1 MRNKKNRQAGDIRE
15 RINNLI
21 KITKKMTNGVE
32 VTSYLDEEDL
42 SSVNTSKHTQWSVL
56 QNGEFAPSFVSVP
69 NVPSGLY
76 EMKWNSP
83 LQTWVVAKQALNI
96 DELYELP
103 SPEIE
108 SILSDIKI
116 FWRKRETY
124 KEYNFVHK
132 RGILLYG
139 DPGCG
144 KSGIIQLCV
153 KSLIEEENGIV
164 INIKEDEDFKAFID
178 FVPTIRTIE
187 PDRPLIV
194 ILEDID
200 SLAGEDRYST
210 TKLLNILD
218 GVKQIENV
226 VYIATTNYPEKLQE
240 RITNRPSRFDRRYE
254 VQMPS
259 REIRESYL
267 KNKLTEDDLKSIN
280 IEEWLDASE
289 DMSLSHLKELV
300 ISVIVMGKDFK
311 ESLAS
316 LNSLADKPKIKG
328 GKKKSSIGF
337 SMEEKVK
344 RPVAGFGRSSDAIEE
359 QPS

>member
-1 MRNKKNRQAGDIRE
+1 MKNKKGPKNKIEVTE

-21 KITKKMTNGVE
+21 NISRKMRDRHIDRMMFN
-32 VTSYLDEEDL
+32 EDDL
-42 SSVNTSKHTQWSVL
+42 ESIDTHTHTQWSVL
-56 QNGEFAPSFVSVP
+56 QNDQFAPSYVSISH
-69 NVPSGLY
+69 VPSGLY
-76 EMKWNSP
+76 EMKWNSS
-83 LQTWVVAKQALNI
+83 LQTWVIAKQALNI

-153 KSLIEEENGIV
+153 KNLIEEENGIV
-164 INIKEDEDFKAFID
+164 INIKEDEDFKAFVE

-187 PDRPLIV
+187 PERPLIV

-259 REIRESYL
+259 RAIRESYI
-267 KNKLTEDDLKSIN
+267 KNKLSDDDLKNIN
-280 IEEWLDASE
+280 LEEWLDSSE

-311 ESLAS
+311 ESLAT
-316 LNSLADKPKIKG
+316 LNALSDKPKIKG
-328 GKKKSSIGF
+328 GKKKSGIGF
-337 SMEEKVK
+337 S
-344 RPVAGFGRSSDAIEE
+344 SSKI
-359 QPS
+359 

>member
-1 MRNKKNRQAGDIRE
+1 MREKTIYDDDFDTID
-15 RINNLI
+15 
-21 KITKKMTNGVE
+21 THT
-32 VTSYLDEEDL
+32 
-42 SSVNTSKHTQWSVL
+42 HTQWSVL
-56 QNGEFAPSFVSVP
+56 QNDQFAPSYVSIP
-69 NVPSGLY
+69 HVPSGLY
-76 EMKWNSP
+76 EMKWNSS
-83 LQTWVVAKQALNI
+83 LQTWVIAKQALNI

-153 KSLIEEENGIV
+153 KNLIQEENGIV
-164 INIKEDEDFKAFID
+164 INIKEDEDFKAFVE
-178 FVPTIRTIE
+178 FVPTIRKIE
-187 PDRPLIV
+187 PERPLIV

-259 REIRESYL
+259 RAIRESYI
-267 KNKLTEDDLKSIN
+267 KNKLSVEDLKNIN
-280 IEEWLDASE
+280 LAEWLDSSE

-311 ESLAS
+311 ESLTT
-316 LNSLADKPKIKG
+316 LNALADKPKIKG
-328 GKKKSSIGF
+328 GKKKLGIGF
-337 SMEEKVK
+337 
-344 RPVAGFGRSSDAIEE
+344 GN
-359 QPS
+359 

>member
-1 MRNKKNRQAGDIRE
+1 MDPEEPEIRE

-21 KITKKMTNGVE
+21 KISKRMRNKKIPRIEIT
-32 VTSYLDEEDL
+32 EEDIDGID
-42 SSVNTSKHTQWSVL
+42 TQKHTRWSVL
-56 QNGEFAPSFVSVP
+56 QNDQFAPSFVSIP
-69 NVPSGLY
+69 QVPSGLY
-76 EMKWNSP
+76 EMKWNSS
-83 LQTWVVAKQALNI
+83 LQTWVVAKQELNI

-108 SILSDIKI
+108 SILNDIKI
-116 FWRKRETY
+116 FWKKRETY

-153 KSLIEEENGIV
+153 KDLIENENGIV
-164 INIKEDEDFKAFID
+164 INIKEDEDFKAFVD
-178 FVPTIRTIE
+178 FVPTIRSIE
-187 PDRPLIV
+187 PDRALIV

-259 REIRESYL
+259 DEIRQAYI
-267 KNKLTEDDLKSIN
+267 KNKLTKDDLKKIDLKKWV
-280 IEEWLDASE
+280 ELTDG
-289 DMSLSHLKELV
+289 MSLSHLKELV
-300 ISVIVMGKDFK
+300 ISVVVMGKDFD
-311 ESLAS
+311 ESLDT
-316 LNSLADKPKIKG
+316 LNSMGEKPKVTS
-328 GKKKSSIGF
+328 KKKS
-337 SMEEKVK
+337 KL
-344 RPVAGFGRSSDAIEE
+344 GFGN
-359 QPS
+359 

>member
-1 MRNKKNRQAGDIRE
+1 MKSKLPKYKKSKAEVTE

-21 KITKKMTNGVE
+21 NISRKMRDRHILFT
-32 VTSYLDEEDL
+32 DDDL
-42 SSVNTSKHTQWSVL
+42 ESIDTQTHTQWSVL
-56 QNGEFAPSFVSVP
+56 QNDQFAPSYVSISH
-69 NVPSGLY
+69 VPSGLY

-83 LQTWVVAKQALNI
+83 LQTWVLAKQALNI

-153 KSLIEEENGIV
+153 KNLIEEENGIV
-164 INIKEDEDFKAFID
+164 INIKEDEDFKAFVE

-187 PDRPLIV
+187 PERPLIV

-259 REIRESYL
+259 RAIRESYI
-267 KNKLTEDDLKSIN
+267 KNKLSDDDIKNIN
-280 IEEWLDASE
+280 LEEWLDSSE

-311 ESLAS
+311 ESLAT
-316 LNSLADKPKIKG
+316 LNALSDKPKIKG
-328 GKKKSSIGF
+328 GKKKSGIGF
-337 SMEEKVK
+337 GNSK
-344 RPVAGFGRSSDAIEE
+344 I
-359 QPS
+359 

>member
-1 MRNKKNRQAGDIRE
+1 MKNKKSPKNKAEVTE

-21 KITKKMTNGVE
+21 NISRKMRDRHILFT
-32 VTSYLDEEDL
+32 DDDL
-42 SSVNTSKHTQWSVL
+42 ESIDTQTHTQWSVL
-56 QNGEFAPSFVSVP
+56 QNDQFAPSYVSISH
-69 NVPSGLY
+69 VPSGLY
-76 EMKWNSP
+76 EMKWNSS
-83 LQTWVVAKQALNI
+83 LQTWVIAKQALNI

-153 KSLIEEENGIV
+153 KNLIEEENGIV
-164 INIKEDEDFKAFID
+164 INIKEDEDFKAFVE

-187 PDRPLIV
+187 PERPLIV

-259 REIRESYL
+259 RAIRESYI
-267 KNKLTEDDLKSIN
+267 KNKLSDDDLKNIN
-280 IEEWLDASE
+280 LEEWLDSSE

-311 ESLAS
+311 ESLAT
-316 LNSLADKPKIKG
+316 LNALSDKPKIKG
-328 GKKKSSIGF
+328 GKKKSGIGF
-337 SMEEKVK
+337 
-344 RPVAGFGRSSDAIEE
+344 GSSKI
-359 QPS
+359 

>member
-1 MRNKKNRQAGDIRE
+1 MKNKRIKSTEELQK

-21 KITKKMTNGVE
+21 KTREKMRRDQ
-32 VTSYLDEEDL
+32 YLDPIEEDL
-42 SSVNTSKHTQWSVL
+42 TSVDTHNHSQWSIL
-56 QNGEFAPSFVSVP
+56 QNDQFAPSYVSIP
-69 NVPSGLY
+69 RVPSGLY
-76 EMKWNSP
+76 EMKWNSSVQNFV
-83 LQTWVVAKQALNI
+83 LAKQSLNI

-108 SILSDIKI
+108 SILRDIKI

-124 KEYNFVHK
+124 KDYNFVHK

-153 KSLIEEENGIV
+153 KNLIEDENGIV

-259 REIRESYL
+259 REIREAYI
-267 KNKLTEDDLKSIN
+267 KNKLSKDDLKKIDMKV
-280 IEEWLDASE
+280 WLDSSE

-300 ISVIVMGKDFK
+300 ISVIVMGKDFE

-316 LNSLADKPKIKG
+316 LNSLSEKPKIKG
-328 GKKKSSIGF
+328 SKKKSSIGF
-337 SMEEKVK
+337 SREEKPK
-344 RPVAGFGRSSDAIEE
+344 A
-359 QPS
+359 

>member
-1 MRNKKNRQAGDIRE
+1 MRRNKKAESEVRK

-21 KITKKMTNGVE
+21 NISKKMRPRNEYVDIMDDD
-32 VTSYLDEEDL
+32 LDLVD
-42 SSVNTSKHTQWSVL
+42 THKHTQWSVL
-56 QNGEFAPSFVSVP
+56 QNDQFAPSYVSISR
-69 NVPSGLY
+69 VPSGLY

-83 LQTWVVAKQALNI
+83 LQTWVLAKQALNI

-108 SILSDIKI
+108 SILNDIRL
-116 FWRKRETY
+116 FWKKRGVY
-124 KEYNFVHK
+124 RDYNFVHK

-153 KSLIEEENGIV
+153 KSLIYEESGIV
-164 INIKEDEDFKAFID
+164 INIKEDEDFKAFLE

-187 PDRPLIV
+187 PERPLIV

-259 REIRESYL
+259 LEIRESYL
-267 KNKLTEDDLKSIN
+267 RNKLTDEDLKSIN
-280 IEEWLDASE
+280 MEEWLKASE

-300 ISVIVMGKDFK
+300 ISVIVMGKDFN
-311 ESLAS
+311 ESLSALDALS
-316 LNSLADKPKIKG
+316 EKPKIKS
-328 GKKKSSIGF
+328 GKRKSGIGF
-337 SMEEKVK
+337 GK
-344 RPVAGFGRSSDAIEE
+344 
-359 QPS
+359 

>member
-1 MRNKKNRQAGDIRE
+1 MKNKKTYKNKSEVTE

-21 KITKKMTNGVE
+21 NISRKMRDRHIDRMMFN
-32 VTSYLDEEDL
+32 EDDL
-42 SSVNTSKHTQWSVL
+42 ESIDTHTHTQWSVL
-56 QNGEFAPSFVSVP
+56 QNDQFAPSYVSISH
-69 NVPSGLY
+69 VPSGLY
-76 EMKWNSP
+76 EMKWNSS
-83 LQTWVVAKQALNI
+83 LQTWVLAKQALNI

-153 KSLIEEENGIV
+153 KNLIEEENGIV
-164 INIKEDEDFKAFID
+164 INIKEDEDFKAFVE

-187 PDRPLIV
+187 PERPLIV

-259 REIRESYL
+259 RAIRESYI
-267 KNKLTEDDLKSIN
+267 KNKLSDDDLKNIN
-280 IEEWLDASE
+280 LEEWLDSSE

-311 ESLAS
+311 ESLAT
-316 LNSLADKPKIKG
+316 LNALSDKPKIKG
-328 GKKKSSIGF
+328 GKKKSGIGF
-337 SMEEKVK
+337 GNSK
-344 RPVAGFGRSSDAIEE
+344 I
-359 QPS
+359 

>member
-1 MRNKKNRQAGDIRE
+1 MKNKKTYKNKSEVTE

-21 KITKKMTNGVE
+21 NISRKMRDRHIDRMMFN
-32 VTSYLDEEDL
+32 EDDL
-42 SSVNTSKHTQWSVL
+42 ESIDTHTHTQWSVL
-56 QNGEFAPSFVSVP
+56 QNDQFAPSYVSISH
-69 NVPSGLY
+69 VPSGLY
-76 EMKWNSP
+76 EMKWNSS
-83 LQTWVVAKQALNI
+83 LQTWVIAKQALNI

-153 KSLIEEENGIV
+153 KNLIEEENGIV
-164 INIKEDEDFKAFID
+164 INIKEDEDFKAFVE

-187 PDRPLIV
+187 PERPLIV

-259 REIRESYL
+259 RAIRESYI
-267 KNKLTEDDLKSIN
+267 KNKLSDDDLKNIN
-280 IEEWLDASE
+280 LEEWLDSSE

-311 ESLAS
+311 ESLAT
-316 LNSLADKPKIKG
+316 LNALSDKPKIKG
-328 GKKKSSIGF
+328 GKKKSGIGF
-337 SMEEKVK
+337 GNSK
-344 RPVAGFGRSSDAIEE
+344 I
-359 QPS
+359 

>member
-1 MRNKKNRQAGDIRE
+1 MKNKKVPKNKLEVSE

-21 KITKKMTNGVE
+21 NISRKMRDRHIDRMMFN
-32 VTSYLDEEDL
+32 EDDL
-42 SSVNTSKHTQWSVL
+42 ESIDTQTHTQWSVL
-56 QNGEFAPSFVSVP
+56 QNDQFAPSYVSISH
-69 NVPSGLY
+69 VPSGLY

-83 LQTWVVAKQALNI
+83 LQTWVIAKQALNI

-108 SILSDIKI
+108 SILNDIKI

-153 KSLIEEENGIV
+153 KNLIEEENGIV
-164 INIKEDEDFKAFID
+164 INIKEDEDFKAFVE

-187 PDRPLIV
+187 PERPLIV

-259 REIRESYL
+259 REIRESYI
-267 KNKLTEDDLKSIN
+267 KNKLSDDDLKNIN
-280 IEEWLDASE
+280 LKEWLDSSE

-311 ESLAS
+311 ESLAT
-316 LNSLADKPKIKG
+316 LNALSDKPKIKG
-328 GKKKSSIGF
+328 GKKKSGIGF
-337 SMEEKVK
+337 S
-344 RPVAGFGRSSDAIEE
+344 SSKN
-359 QPS
+359 

>member
-1 MRNKKNRQAGDIRE
+1 MSEKSNSDVRK
-15 RINNLI
+15 RIKNLI
-21 KITKKMTNGVE
+21 NISNRMMKRNENRYVDMT
-32 VTSYLDEEDL
+32 DDDDDL
-42 SSVNTSKHTQWSVL
+42 GLVDTHKHTQWSVL
-56 QNGEFAPSFVSVP
+56 QNDQFAPSYVSVSR
-69 NVPSGLY
+69 VPSGLY

-83 LQTWVVAKQALNI
+83 MQTWVLAKQALNI

-108 SILSDIKI
+108 SILNDIRL
-116 FWRKRETY
+116 FWKKRGVY
-124 KEYNFVHK
+124 RDYNFVHK

-153 KSLIEEENGIV
+153 KSLIEEESGIV
-164 INIKEDEDFKAFID
+164 INIKEDEDFKAFLE

-187 PDRPLIV
+187 PERPLIV

-259 REIRESYL
+259 REIREAYI
-267 KNKLTEDDLKSIN
+267 KNKLTDDDLKTIN
-280 IEEWLDASE
+280 MEEWLDASE
-289 DMSLSHLKELV
+289 NMSLSHLKEMV
-300 ISVIVMGKDFK
+300 ISVIVMGKDFD
-311 ESLAS
+311 ESLSALDALS
-316 LNSLADKPKIKG
+316 ERPKIKG
-328 GKKKSSIGF
+328 GKRKSGIGF
-337 SMEEKVK
+337 GKS
-344 RPVAGFGRSSDAIEE
+344 
-359 QPS
+359 

>member
-1 MRNKKNRQAGDIRE
+1 
-15 RINNLI
+15 
-21 KITKKMTNGVE
+21 
-32 VTSYLDEEDL
+32 
-42 SSVNTSKHTQWSVL
+42 
-56 QNGEFAPSFVSVP
+56 
-69 NVPSGLY
+69 
-76 EMKWNSP
+76 MKWNSS
-83 LQTWVVAKQALNI
+83 LQTWVIAKQALNI

-153 KSLIEEENGIV
+153 KNLIEEENGIV
-164 INIKEDEDFKAFID
+164 INIKEDEDFKAFVE

-187 PDRPLIV
+187 PERPLIV

-259 REIRESYL
+259 RDIRESYI
-267 KNKLTEDDLKSIN
+267 KNKLSDDDLKNIN
-280 IEEWLDASE
+280 LEEWLDSSE

-311 ESLAS
+311 ESLAT
-316 LNSLADKPKIKG
+316 LNALSDKPKIKG
-328 GKKKSSIGF
+328 GKKKSGIGF
-337 SMEEKVK
+337 
-344 RPVAGFGRSSDAIEE
+344 GSSKI
-359 QPS
+359 

>member
-1 MRNKKNRQAGDIRE
+1 MKDPEEPEIRERISNLIKISKKMRNKKIP
-15 RINNLI
+15 RIE
-21 KITKKMTNGVE
+21 IT
-32 VTSYLDEEDL
+32 EEDIDGID
-42 SSVNTSKHTQWSVL
+42 TQKHTRWSVL
-56 QNGEFAPSFVSVP
+56 QNDQFAPSFVSIP
-69 NVPSGLY
+69 QVPSGLY
-76 EMKWNSP
+76 EMKWNSS
-83 LQTWVVAKQALNI
+83 LQTWVVAKQELNI

-108 SILSDIKI
+108 SILNDIKI
-116 FWRKRETY
+116 FWKKRETY

-153 KSLIEEENGIV
+153 KDLIENENGIV
-164 INIKEDEDFKAFID
+164 INIKEDEDFKAFVD
-178 FVPTIRTIE
+178 FVPTIRSIE
-187 PDRPLIV
+187 PDRALIV

-259 REIRESYL
+259 AEIREAYI
-267 KNKLTEDDLKSIN
+267 KNKLTKSDLKKIDLEKW
-280 IEEWLDASE
+280 IEVTDG
-289 DMSLSHLKELV
+289 MSLSHLKELV
-300 ISVIVMGKDFK
+300 ISVVVMGKDFD
-311 ESLAS
+311 ESIS
-316 LNSLADKPKIKG
+316 TLNSMAEKPKVNS
-328 GKKKSSIGF
+328 KKKS
-337 SMEEKVK
+337 KL
-344 RPVAGFGRSSDAIEE
+344 GFGN
-359 QPS
+359 

>member
-1 MRNKKNRQAGDIRE
+1 MKNKKGPKNKIEVTE

-21 KITKKMTNGVE
+21 NISRKMRDRHIDRMMFN
-32 VTSYLDEEDL
+32 EDDL
-42 SSVNTSKHTQWSVL
+42 ESIDTHTHTQWSVL
-56 QNGEFAPSFVSVP
+56 QNDQFAPSYVSISH
-69 NVPSGLY
+69 VPSGLY
-76 EMKWNSP
+76 EMKWNSS
-83 LQTWVVAKQALNI
+83 LQTWVIAKQALNI

-153 KSLIEEENGIV
+153 KNLIEEENGIV
-164 INIKEDEDFKAFID
+164 INIKEDEDFKAFVE

-187 PDRPLIV
+187 PERPLIV

-259 REIRESYL
+259 RAIRESYI
-267 KNKLTEDDLKSIN
+267 KNKLSDDDLKNIN
-280 IEEWLDASE
+280 LEEWLDSSE

-311 ESLAS
+311 ESLAT
-316 LNSLADKPKIKG
+316 LNALSDKPKIKG
-328 GKKKSSIGF
+328 GKKKSGIGF
-337 SMEEKVK
+337 GNSK
-344 RPVAGFGRSSDAIEE
+344 I
-359 QPS
+359 

>member
-1 MRNKKNRQAGDIRE
+1 MMDPEEPEIRE

-21 KITKKMTNGVE
+21 KISKRMRNKKIPRIEIT
-32 VTSYLDEEDL
+32 EEDIDGID
-42 SSVNTSKHTQWSVL
+42 TQKHTRWSVL
-56 QNGEFAPSFVSVP
+56 QNDQFAPSFVSIP
-69 NVPSGLY
+69 QVPSGLY

-83 LQTWVVAKQALNI
+83 LQSWVVARQELNI

-108 SILSDIKI
+108 SILNDIKI
-116 FWRKRETY
+116 FWKKRETY

-153 KSLIEEENGIV
+153 KDLIENENGIV
-164 INIKEDEDFKAFID
+164 INIKEDEDFKAFVD
-178 FVPTIRTIE
+178 FVPTIRSIE
-187 PDRPLIV
+187 PDRALIV

-259 REIRESYL
+259 ADIREAYI
-267 KNKLTEDDLKSIN
+267 KNKLTDEDLKNIN
-280 IEEWLDASE
+280 LEEWVESTE
-289 DMSLSHLKELV
+289 GMSLSHLKELV
-300 ISVIVMGKDFK
+300 ISVIVMGKDFQ
-311 ESLAS
+311 ESLDT
-316 LNSLADKPKIKG
+316 LNSMGEKPKVTS
-328 GKKKSSIGF
+328 KKKS
-337 SMEEKVK
+337 KL
-344 RPVAGFGRSSDAIEE
+344 GFGN
-359 QPS
+359 

>member
-1 MRNKKNRQAGDIRE
+1 MKNKRIGRPEEVQK

-21 KITKKMTNGVE
+21 KITEKMRRNHYHDLDIT
-32 VTSYLDEEDL
+32 DEEL
-42 SSVNTSKHTQWSVL
+42 SLVDTNKHTQWSVL
-56 QNGEFAPSFVSVP
+56 QNDQFAPSYVSIP
-69 NVPSGLY
+69 KVPSGLY

-83 LQTWVVAKQALNI
+83 LQTWVIAKQDLNI

-108 SILSDIKI
+108 SILNDIKI

-124 KEYNFVHK
+124 RKYNFVHK

-153 KSLIEEENGIV
+153 KNLIEDENGIV

-259 REIRESYL
+259 REIREAYI
-267 KNKLTEDDLKSIN
+267 KNKLSKEDLKKIDM
-280 IEEWLDASE
+280 EVWLDSSE

-300 ISVIVMGKDFK
+300 ISVIVMGKDFE
-311 ESLAS
+311 ESLTS
-316 LNSLADKPKIKG
+316 LNSLSEKPKIKG

-337 SMEEKVK
+337 SREEKPK
-344 RPVAGFGRSSDAIEE
+344 AGFHREE
-359 QPS
+359 APPLRATRK